1 MIVRHEWYKCQ
12 LSIVKKRSIICM
24 LYKIVNLQERKICR
38 MKENSLKQEELLQ
51 ILMHAYQKGEH
62 SNEITTKEMLDELI
76 LQFRKV
82 YAS

>member
-1 MIVRHEWYKCQ
+1 
-12 LSIVKKRSIICM
+12 
-24 LYKIVNLQERKICR
+24 
-38 MKENSLKQEELLQ
+38 MKENSLKREELLQ

>member
-1 MIVRHEWYKCQ
+1 MIVRHEWYKWQ
-12 LSIVKKRSIICM
+12 LSDDKKRSIICM
-24 LYKIVNLQERKICR
+24 LYKIVKSQERKICR
-38 MKENSLKQEELLQ
+38 MKENSIKQEELLQ

-62 SNEITTKEMLDELI
+62 SNEITTKELLDELI

>member
-1 MIVRHEWYKCQ
+1 
-12 LSIVKKRSIICM
+12 
-24 LYKIVNLQERKICR
+24 

-51 ILMHAYQKGEH
+51 ILMNAYQKGEH
-62 SNEITTKEMLDELI
+62 SNEITTKELLDELI